1 MAAGEYISVSSQRD
15 TEQADIDK
23 ERIAL
28 SSGPAVR
35 EMELNEL
42 IQIYIDRGLDEGL
55 ARQVAVK
62 LTEKDA
68 VRAHARV
75 SDSAPHLWH
84 DGLLATPSHVKVSHQ
99 PKYSQLHSILA
110 SVAKRKV
117 RNQCIPVIQQCRY
130 HLNMGTIALSMSQRI
145 NSKRKSTS
153 TANRRY
159 LVLPPRVCVGWRHS
173 LHQFFKQPL
182 VHP

>member
-1 MAAGEYISVSSQRD
+1 MSMAAGEYISVSSQRD

-23 ERIAL
+23 ERTAL

-42 IQIYIDRGLDEGL
+42 IQIYIARGLDEGL

-75 SDSAPHLWH
+75 SDSAPHLLH
-84 DGLLATPSHVKVSHQ
+84 DGLLATPSSVKVHHQ
-99 PKYSQLHSILA
+99 PKSSQLHSILA
-110 SVAKRKV
+110 SAAKQKLH
-117 RNQCIPVIQQCRY
+117 NQ
-130 HLNMGTIALSMSQRI
+130 
-145 NSKRKSTS
+145 
-153 TANRRY
+153 
-159 LVLPPRVCVGWRHS
+159 
-173 LHQFFKQPL
+173 
-182 VHP
+182 

>member
-1 MAAGEYISVSSQRD
+1 MSMAAGEYISVSSQRD

-75 SDSAPHLWH
+75 SDNAPHLLR
-84 DGLLATPSHVKVSHQ
+84 DGLRATPSIVTSKLSTQ
-99 PKYSQLHSILA
+99 
-110 SVAKRKV
+110 
-117 RNQCIPVIQQCRY
+117 IQS
-130 HLNMGTIALSMSQRI
+130 A
-145 NSKRKSTS
+145 
-153 TANRRY
+153 
-159 LVLPPRVCVGWRHS
+159 S
-173 LHQFFKQPL
+173 LHPCPCCQAENI
-182 VHP
+182 HPVESSCSAMSV